1 MCLLAASHLLASLI
15 SKWFLERLQ
24 YLRGE
29 PNSIK
34 WEMGLRHVVKISVCT
49 EQQSQTMTLL
59 SYTGYRSPLHNQ
71 AAQDTDRKSLLV
83 IPVGKDQEVVTL
95 SELKLTEL

>member
-1 MCLLAASHLLASLI
+1 M
-15 SKWFLERLQ
+15 
-24 YLRGE
+24 
-29 PNSIK
+29 
-34 WEMGLRHVVKISVCT
+34 KISVCT